1 MNEKPV
7 PGYSPVYCAL
17 YPELAKLAREH
28 GYALAVHGSLRRD
41 FDLIAV
47 PWAEAPSDPD
57 VLVEA
62 FTTTFALH
70 RTSDSPVKKAHGRIA
85 YTISIGFGEAA
96 LDLSFMPR
104 AEPVIKDSLKTAR
117 VVLPEVHVPRASHE
131 VSTVFPAPGS
141 LRVDITSRAGGTIR
155 FGVGGYVGSGGGFV
169 IDEVSLVRPPGP
181 RLGQPDEIEGG
192 E

>member
-1 MNEKPV
+1 MKAKEKLHETL
-7 PGYSPVYCAL
+7 SEHLERIAAL
-17 YPELAKLAREH
+17 YKVRPRITLIVRMPNKPDQTVFLSDDNWSDAMAAVKYLSAGKRQAAGDRGAPMKTSELLAE
-28 GYALAVHGSLRRD
+28 GKALVGKDDA
-41 FDLIAV
+41 
-47 PWAEAPSDPD
+47 
-57 VLVEA
+57 
-62 FTTTFALH
+62 
-70 RTSDSPVKKAHGRIA
+70 
-85 YTISIGFGEAA
+85 AA

-155 FGVGGYVGSGGGFV
+155 FGAGGYVGSGGGFV